1 MTSQPP
7 AQRLKDAI
15 ARIFALDTTTE
26 FQGYWE
32 LYERTA
38 KVSEIQELFVRIDAD
53 TGYCNIAI
61 MGEGRIAD
69 IEGNFDGSSGSLHT
83 FPLSSV
89 NDIVFHYGSL
99 PSFSRTR
106 GASLVMLLDLTGQDE
121 SGPYWA
127 ARTLDE
133 KEQLIEFGRSLVRYI
148 SQR

>member
-15 ARIFALDTTTE
+15 AKIFALNTTTE

-53 TGYCNIAI
+53 TGYCNVAI

-89 NDIVFHYGSL
+89 NDIVFHYGPL
-99 PSFSRTR
+99 PSFSRAR
-106 GASLVMLLDLTGQDE
+106 GASLVMLVDLTGQGE

-133 KEQLIEFGRSLVRYI
+133 KEQLIEFGRSLVQYI
-148 SQR
+148 SHS